1 MAYPKVDESVW
12 PEFLERISNG
22 EAVRVICKDKSM
34 PSWSTVA
41 RKIAA
46 EPEFEKQY
54 RMALEFRGML
64 LAEELDEIYRDTRA
78 GMLDPQSARVAA
90 DILKWQAARM
100 TPKIYGDK
108 QQVEVAASKGGSYLE
123 ALTKVNAVEP
133 IAVTDERDTQ
143 AETLR
148 ARGKSVQNECPD
160 SDII

>member
-148 ARGKSVQNECPD
+148 ARGQERSE
-160 SDII
+160 

>member
-143 AETLR
+143 PETVR
-148 ARGKSVQNECPD
+148 ARGQERSE
-160 SDII
+160 

>member
-1 MAYPKVDESVW
+1 MAYPKVNDSVW
-12 PEFLERISNG
+12 PEFLERIRNG
-22 EAVRVICKDKSM
+22 EAVRAICKDKTM
-34 PSWSTVA
+34 PSWATVA

-46 EPEFEKQY
+46 EPEFEQQY

-78 GMLDPQSARVAA
+78 GMIDPASARVAA

-123 ALTKVNAVEP
+123 ALTQVNAIEP
-133 IAVTDERDTQ
+133 VVLTDERDTQ

-148 ARGKSVQNECPD
+148 ARDGGQPKSG
-160 SDII
+160 